1 MAEEYLPPVMQV
13 LLDENWGELKSFSD
27 FSKRFRKIAPEISAQ
42 AEYGLEHYEYYGTN
56 PNLSSGFVVT
66 ASGGLNPFSV
76 RYVCSAPEC
85 RIKNAKEFAGTLG
98 LYADVITIP
107 DPLSWAFADNKKPKN
122 KEIFWALKQMLV
134 VRELYP
140 LIEAG
145 VIRFWSGG
153 RGYCADCYKKVNS
166 EIEESADELIDELDR
181 HLHVELIDDV
191 LALRMTGR
199 LETPTNVTYKLRARD
214 KKRLSSGASIHDIA
228 KRIAA
233 DDIRSSL
240 RETLIELNYSEKI
253 SSVLFSTCRRD
264 LFALKRIDND
274 APSISKLAVWEK
286 ARSIQLPWVSR
297 LSVEQIVRLREE
309 AADALPAFRGTF
321 ASHIASPSSTV
332 SSVEEKI
339 EALRESAFEVE
350 RELKSLKLPAE
361 KRFRNIAGSLGISVS
376 VYGFAAGFAAP
387 AVALGG
393 LISLLGLVHASAR
406 HDDQKA
412 SALKSKPGF
421 VLMKAKEMSE
431 HA

>member
-1 MAEEYLPPVMQV
+1 MAEENLPPVMRV
-13 LLDENWGELKSFSD
+13 LLEEDWGYLKSFSD
-27 FSKRFRKIAPEISAQ
+27 FSKRFKRIAPEISAQ
-42 AEYGLEHYEYYGTN
+42 AEYGLEHYDYYGDK
-56 PNLSSGFVVT
+56 PNSDSGFIVT
-66 ASGGLNPFSV
+66 ASGGLNPFSD
-76 RYVCSAPEC
+76 RHVCAAPDC

-98 LYADVITIP
+98 LYADIITIP
-107 DPLSWAFADNKKPKN
+107 DPFSWALADNKKPKN
-122 KEIFWALKQMLV
+122 DEIFWVLKQMLV

-140 LIEAG
+140 LIQAG
-145 VIRFWSGG
+145 VVRFWSGG
-153 RGYCADCYKKVNS
+153 TGYCSGCYQKVNS
-166 EIEESADELIDELDR
+166 KIEECADTLIEDLDR
-181 HLHVELIDDV
+181 YLQVEVVGDV
-191 LALRMTGR
+191 LLLKMTGR
-199 LETPTNVTYKLRARD
+199 LETPATAHYKLRASD
-214 KKRLSSGASIHDIA
+214 KKKISAGASIHDIA

-233 DDIRSSL
+233 EDIRNSL
-240 RETLIELNYSEKI
+240 RETMVELNYSEKI
-253 SSVLFSTCRRD
+253 SSVLFSTSRRD
-264 LFALKRIDND
+264 LFALNRIDND

-286 ARSIQLPWVSR
+286 ARSIQLPWVSK

-332 SSVEEKI
+332 SSVEGKI

-361 KRFRNIAGSLGISVS
+361 RRFRNIAGSLGISVS

-393 LISLLGLVHASAR
+393 LMSLLGLVHASAR

-412 SALKSKPGF
+412 SALKAKPGY
-421 VLMKAKEMSE
+421 VLLKAKEMSE